1 MTGRRRG
8 GHGSGGAPGGSRD
21 GGSRDGGARDAGTRG
36 GPKAGERSWVIGFV
50 LRLLLGWGIAIGLLA
65 LAPGVERWTVM
76 ATVGSVAAALR
87 LGALHPQIS
96 GATIMLGDNALIII
110 PECTPL
116 MPVLLLAIAMIAY
129 PAPARWKLAG
139 IGAGIAALWIFNV
152 VRMLALFGTM
162 VWWPA
167 SFKFMH
173 VYLWQSITLLV
184 VSGLF
189 MAWLRFSPPEPARA

>member
-1 MTGRRRG
+1 MSGRRRG
-8 GHGSGGAPGGSRD
+8 DHRSGRAPGGSRD
-21 GGSRDGGARDAGTRG
+21 AGSRDH

-50 LRLLLGWGIAIGLLA
+50 LRLLLGWAIAIGLLA
-65 LAPGVERWTVM
+65 LAPGIERWAVG
-76 ATVGSVAAALR
+76 ATVGSVAATLR

-96 GATIMLGDNALIII
+96 GATIMLGDSALIII

-139 IGAGIAALWIFNV
+139 IGAGVVALWIFNI
-152 VRMLALFGTM
+152 VRMLALFATL
-162 VWWPA
+162 VWWPS

-173 VYLWQSITLLV
+173 VYLWQSVTLLV

-189 MAWLRFSPPEPARA
+189 MAWLRFTSPEPGRGVTPA